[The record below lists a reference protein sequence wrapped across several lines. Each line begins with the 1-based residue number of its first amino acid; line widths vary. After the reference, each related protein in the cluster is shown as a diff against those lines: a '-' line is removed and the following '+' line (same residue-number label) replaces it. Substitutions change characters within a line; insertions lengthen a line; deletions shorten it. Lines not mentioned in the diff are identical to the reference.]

1 MIYHAKYLPNH
12 LQRIN
17 LSLAFLLRCW
27 LKENIVASISRYSK
41 YMLVIIS
48 FLSANAVLSGEA
60 RAVFA
65 GGCFWCMEPP
75 YDGLK
80 GVLKTTSG
88 FTGGFTANP
97 TYEQVTFGDTGHYEV
112 VEILYDDTII
122 SYEELLAVFWRN
134 IDPLDAGGQF
144 CDRGSSYRTAIFVEG
159 EREKALAQSSKQTI
173 QNQLD
178 SYVMTLILPLSKFY
192 EADSYHQDYYVKNPI
207 RYKYYRF
214 RCGRDDR
221 LEELW
226 GESSN

>member
-48 FLSANAVLSGEA
+48 FLSANAVLSNEA
-60 RAVFA
+60 RAIFA

-134 IDPLDAGGQF
+134 IDPMDAGGQF

-159 EREKALAQSSKQTI
+159 EKEKALAQSSKQTI

-178 SYVMTLILPLSKFY
+178 NYVMTLILPLSKFY
-192 EADSYHQDYYVKNPI
+192 EAENYHQDYYVKNPI

>member
-1 MIYHAKYLPNH
+1 M
-12 LQRIN
+12 
-17 LSLAFLLRCW
+17 
-27 LKENIVASISRYSK
+27 ASISRYSK

-48 FLSANAVLSGEA
+48 FLSANAILSDEA

-159 EREKALAQSSKQTI
+159 EKEKALAQSSKQTI

-192 EADSYHQDYYVKNPI
+192 EAESYHQDYYVKNPI

>member
-1 MIYHAKYLPNH
+1 M
-12 LQRIN
+12 
-17 LSLAFLLRCW
+17 
-27 LKENIVASISRYSK
+27 ASISRYSK

>member
-1 MIYHAKYLPNH
+1 M
-12 LQRIN
+12 
-17 LSLAFLLRCW
+17 
-27 LKENIVASISRYSK
+27 ASISRYSK

-48 FLSANAVLSGEA
+48 FLSANAVLSDEA
-60 RAVFA
+60 RAIFA

-88 FTGGFTANP
+88 FAGGFTANP

-159 EREKALAQSSKQTI
+159 EKEKALAQSSKQTI

-192 EADSYHQDYYVKNPI
+192 EAESYHQDYYVKNPI

>member
-48 FLSANAVLSGEA
+48 FLSANAVLSDEA
-60 RAVFA
+60 RAIFA

-88 FTGGFTANP
+88 FAGGFTANP

-159 EREKALAQSSKQTI
+159 EKEKALAQSSKQTI

-192 EADSYHQDYYVKNPI
+192 EAESYHQDYYVKNPI

>member
-1 MIYHAKYLPNH
+1 M
-12 LQRIN
+12 
-17 LSLAFLLRCW
+17 
-27 LKENIVASISRYSK
+27 ASISRYSK

-48 FLSANAVLSGEA
+48 FLSANAVLSDEA

-159 EREKALAQSSKQTI
+159 EKEKALAQSSKQTI

-192 EADSYHQDYYVKNPI
+192 EAESYHQDYYVKNPI

>member
-27 LKENIVASISRYSK
+27 LKENIVASKSRYSK

-48 FLSANAVLSGEA
+48 FLSANAVLSDEA
-60 RAVFA
+60 RAIFA

-88 FTGGFTANP
+88 FAGGFTANP

-159 EREKALAQSSKQTI
+159 DKEEALAQASKQAI

-178 SYVMTLILPLSKFY
+178 NYVMTLILPLSKFY
-192 EADSYHQDYYVKNPI
+192 EAESYHQDYYVKNPI

-226 GESSN
+226 DESSN

>member
-1 MIYHAKYLPNH
+1 M
-12 LQRIN
+12 
-17 LSLAFLLRCW
+17 
-27 LKENIVASISRYSK
+27 ASISRYSK

-48 FLSANAVLSGEA
+48 FLSANAVLSDEA

-122 SYEELLAVFWRN
+122 SYEELLAVFWQN

-159 EREKALAQSSKQTI
+159 EKEKALAQSSKQTI

-192 EADSYHQDYYVKNPI
+192 EAESYHQDYYVKNPI

>member
-1 MIYHAKYLPNH
+1 
-12 LQRIN
+12 
-17 LSLAFLLRCW
+17 
-27 LKENIVASISRYSK
+27 
-41 YMLVIIS
+41 MLVIIS

>member
-48 FLSANAVLSGEA
+48 FLSANAVLSDEA

-159 EREKALAQSSKQTI
+159 EKEKALAQSSKQTI

-192 EADSYHQDYYVKNPI
+192 EAESYHQDYYVKNPI

>member
-1 MIYHAKYLPNH
+1 M
-12 LQRIN
+12 
-17 LSLAFLLRCW
+17 
-27 LKENIVASISRYSK
+27 ASISRYSK

-48 FLSANAVLSGEA
+48 FLSANAVLSDEA

-75 YDGLK
+75 YDVLK

-122 SYEELLAVFWRN
+122 SYEELLAVFWQN

-159 EREKALAQSSKQTI
+159 EKEKALAQSSKQTI

-192 EADSYHQDYYVKNPI
+192 EAESYHQDYYVKNPI

>member
-1 MIYHAKYLPNH
+1 
-12 LQRIN
+12 
-17 LSLAFLLRCW
+17 
-27 LKENIVASISRYSK
+27 
-41 YMLVIIS
+41 MLVIIS
-48 FLSANAVLSGEA
+48 FLSANAVLSDEA
-60 RAVFA
+60 RAIFA

-159 EREKALAQSSKQTI
+159 EKEKALAQSSKQTI

-192 EADSYHQDYYVKNPI
+192 EAESYHQDYYVKNPI

>member
-48 FLSANAVLSGEA
+48 FLSANAILSDEA

-159 EREKALAQSSKQTI
+159 EKEKALAQSSKQTI

-192 EADSYHQDYYVKNPI
+192 EAESYHQDYYVKNPI